1 METTFASQKTLRL
14 NTFVLHTSSTVY
26 KEAHQMVSCKK
37 IKYIEKWLLLIRNK
51 NREKCTWWEWMVRRE
66 GVVEEDELVTNN
78 GVNGDLLT
86 ENLHLL
92 LSHHSPTIR
101 TVLDLSIH
109 LLYFFAFLLFL
120 FFFYHMNKTM
130 RKWMIYI
137 FFCLWIKGSLVYLL
151 PLNQT
156 LFGKM
161 SLFNDQLDQFNF
173 YSYQVYY
180 IGYIL
185 KTLENY
191 GLSLG

>member
-101 TVLDLSIH
+101 TVLYLSIH
-109 LLYFFAFLLFL
+109 LLYFFAFILFL
-120 FFFYHMNKTM
+120 FFLPYEQDNEKVNDIYILLFMNKG
-130 RKWMIYI
+130 I
-137 FFCLWIKGSLVYLL
+137 F
-151 PLNQT
+151 
-156 LFGKM
+156 
-161 SLFNDQLDQFNF
+161 SLFVTVKSNTFWKDVF
-173 YSYQVYY
+173 V
-180 IGYIL
+180 
-185 KTLENY
+185 
-191 GLSLG
+191 